1 MATDETAVEGTGE
14 TVGEARWA
22 ATRELERR
30 FPGLDK
36 EAIDFQ
42 TLSEGERGLMGVG
55 REPARVLA
63 RLLTLPSAAAA
74 SAARASRPA
83 EAREERRPRPT
94 GKQRSASPTL
104 PTASGPTADRVTEL
118 LQSICGGIGLTTTVH
133 VGQGD
138 AGLVATVEGDDLGLL
153 IGKHGH
159 TIDAVQY
166 LVNAIV
172 LRGEENATPIV
183 VDAQDYRRRREAVL
197 RDTAERATQEAISTG
212 RPVSLEPMSS
222 AERKIVHLVLQDHPQ
237 VVTES
242 GGREPNRCV
251 VVRLR
256 DDAEA

>member
-1 MATDETAVEGTGE
+1 MATDETSCEGSGE

-63 RLLTLPSAAAA
+63 RLLTVPSADAAD
-74 SAARASRPA
+74 AARAARPA
-83 EAREERRPRPT
+83 PLQDERRSRTP
-94 GKQRSASPTL
+94 GKQRAAALSL
-104 PTASGPTADRVTEL
+104 PAATGPMAERVTEL
-118 LQSICGGIGLTTTVH
+118 LQSICGGIGLNTTVH
-133 VGQGD
+133 VGEGPT
-138 AGLVATVEGDDLGLL
+138 GLIATVEGDDLGLL

-197 RDTAERATQEAISTG
+197 RDTAERATQEAIATG

-251 VVRLR
+251 VVRPR
-256 DDAEA
+256 DDA

>member
-1 MATDETAVEGTGE
+1 MATDETSCEGTGE

-63 RLLTLPSAAAA
+63 RLLVLPSPEA
-74 SAARASRPA
+74 SEAARAARPA
-83 EAREERRPRPT
+83 PAREERRPRP
-94 GKQRSASPTL
+94 SARPRTAAPVL
-104 PTASGPTADRVTEL
+104 PDAEGPLADRVGEVVGA
-118 LQSICGGIGLTTTVH
+118 ICDGIGLGATVH
-133 VGQGD
+133 VGQGAD
-138 AGLVATVEGDDLGLL
+138 GLVATVEGDDLGLL

-172 LRGEENATPIV
+172 LRGEENAAPIV

-197 RDTAERATQEAISTG
+197 RDTAERAAQEALATG
-212 RPVSLEPMSS
+212 QPVSLEPMSS
-222 AERKIVHLVLQDHPQ
+222 AERKIVHLVLQDHAG

-251 VVRLR
+251 VVRPG
-256 DDAEA
+256 DDA

>member
-1 MATDETAVEGTGE
+1 MADDAAAVEGTGE

-36 EAIDFQ
+36 EQIDFQ

-63 RLLTLPSAAAA
+63 RLLTLPSEDAQA
-74 SAARASRPA
+74 AARAARPA
-83 EAREERRPRPT
+83 EPREERRPRSAPR
-94 GKQRSASPTL
+94 RSQAPQL
-104 PTASGPTADRVTEL
+104 PAAEGPIADRVTEVL
-118 LQSICGGIGLTTTVH
+118 GAICGGIGLDAQVH
-133 VGQGD
+133 VGTGPD
-138 AGLVATVEGDDLGLL
+138 GLVATVEGDDLGLL

-172 LRGEENATPIV
+172 LRGEDQATPIV

-197 RDTAERATQEAISTG
+197 RDTAERAAAEALASG
-212 RPVSLEPMSS
+212 GPVELEPMSS
-222 AERKIVHLVLQDHPQ
+222 AERKIVHLVLQEHAG
-237 VVTES
+237 VATES
-242 GGREPNRCV
+242 SGREPQRCV
-251 VVRLR
+251 VVRPA
-256 DDAEA
+256 DG

>member
-1 MATDETAVEGTGE
+1 MSDDQASIETSGE

-22 ATRELERR
+22 AIRELERR

-36 EAIDFQ
+36 DAIDVQ
-42 TLSEGERGLMGVG
+42 VLSEGERGLMGVG

-63 RLLTLPSAAAA
+63 RLTVIPAEGSAP
-74 SAARASRPA
+74 ASRP
-83 EAREERRPRPT
+83 PRDR
-94 GKQRSASPTL
+94 GKPRSAPARSAAPAL
-104 PTASGPTADRVTEL
+104 PAASGPLAERVDEVLTA
-118 LQSICGGIGLTTTVH
+118 ICGGIGLDATVH
-133 VGQGD
+133 VGEGPD
-138 AGLVATVEGDDLGLL
+138 GLVATVEGDELGLL

-197 RDTAERATQEAISTG
+197 RDTAERAAKEATDTG
-212 RPVSLEPMSS
+212 APVELEPMSS
-222 AERKIVHLVLQDHPQ
+222 AERKIVHMVLQDHPD

-242 GGREPNRCV
+242 GGREPQRCV
-251 VVRLR
+251 VVRPR
-256 DDAEA
+256 G

>member
-1 MATDETAVEGTGE
+1 MATDETSVEGTGE

-63 RLLTLPSAAAA
+63 QLLTVPS
-74 SAARASRPA
+74 A
-83 EAREERRPRPT
+83 EAREAARSSRPAAPREDRRPS
-94 GKQRSASPTL
+94 RSAAKPRAAAPTL
-104 PTASGPTADRVTEL
+104 PRAEGPTAERVEDL
-118 LQSICGGIGLTTTVH
+118 LQSICGGIGLETTVH
-133 VGQGD
+133 VGQGES
-138 AGLVATVEGDDLGLL
+138 GLVATVEGDDLGLL

-197 RDTAERATQEAISTG
+197 RDTAERATQDAIATG
-212 RPVSLEPMSS
+212 KPISLEPMSS

-256 DDAEA
+256 DDA

>member
-1 MATDETAVEGTGE
+1 MAADETSVEGTGE

-63 RLLTLPSAAAA
+63 RLLAAPSAAAA

-83 EAREERRPRPT
+83 PPRDERRSRTP
-94 GKQRSASPTL
+94 GKQRAAALSL
-104 PTASGPTADRVTEL
+104 PAAEGPAAERVTEL
-118 LQSICGGIGLTTTVH
+118 LTSICGGIGLETTVH
-133 VGQGD
+133 VGQGPT
-138 AGLVATVEGDDLGLL
+138 GLIATVEGDDLGLL

-197 RDTAERATQEAISTG
+197 RDTSERAVQDVLASG
-212 RPVSLEPMSS
+212 GPVSLEPMSS
-222 AERKIVHLVLQDHPQ
+222 AERKIVHLVLQDHPS

-251 VVRLR
+251 VVRPR
-256 DDAEA
+256 DDA

>member
-1 MATDETAVEGTGE
+1 MATDETSVEGAGE

-63 RLLTLPSAAAA
+63 RLLTLPSADAAE
-74 SAARASRPA
+74 AARANRPA
-83 EAREERRPRPT
+83 PARTERRSPRSAP
-94 GKQRSASPTL
+94 KQRSASPTL
-104 PTASGPTADRVTEL
+104 PTASGPTAERVEEL
-118 LQSICGGIGLTTTVH
+118 LLSICGGIGLDTTVH
-133 VGQGD
+133 VGQGPD
-138 AGLVATVEGDDLGLL
+138 GLVATVEGDDLGLL

-172 LRGEENATPIV
+172 LRGEENAAPIV

-197 RDTAERATQEAISTG
+197 RDTAERATQEAIATG

-222 AERKIVHLVLQDHPQ
+222 AERKIVHLVLQDHPK

-251 VVRLR
+251 VVRPR
-256 DDAEA
+256 DDA

>member
-1 MATDETAVEGTGE
+1 MATDETACEGTGE

-30 FPGLDK
+30 YPGLDK

-63 RLLTLPSAAAA
+63 RLLTLPSTEAAE
-74 SAARASRPA
+74 AARSAQPA
-83 EAREERRPRPT
+83 PTRDARRSKPT
-94 GKQRSASPTL
+94 AKHARGTSPTL
-104 PTASGPTADRVTEL
+104 PRAEGALAERVDEV
-118 LQSICGGIGLTTTVH
+118 LQAICDGIGLTTTVH
-133 VGQGD
+133 VGQGP

-166 LVNAIV
+166 LINAIV
-172 LRGEENATPIV
+172 LRGEENAEPIV

-197 RDTAERATQEAISTG
+197 RDTAERATQDAIATG
-212 RPVSLEPMSS
+212 GPISLEPMSS
-222 AERKIVHLVLQDHPQ
+222 AERKIIHLVLQDHPQ
-237 VVTES
+237 VMTES

-251 VVRLR
+251 VVRPR
-256 DDAEA
+256 DDA

>member
-1 MATDETAVEGTGE
+1 MATDETSVEGTGE

-63 RLLTLPSAAAA
+63 RLLTLPSAEAA
-74 SAARASRPA
+74 SAAGASRPA
-83 EAREERRPRPT
+83 APREERRTPRSAP
-94 GKQRSASPTL
+94 KQRSAAPTL
-104 PTASGPTADRVTEL
+104 PTATGPTADRVTDL
-118 LQSICGGIGLTTTVH
+118 LQSICGGIGLDTTVH
-133 VGQGD
+133 IGQGET
-138 AGLVATVEGDDLGLL
+138 GLVATVEGDDLGLL

-197 RDTAERATQEAISTG
+197 RDTAERATQEAMTTG

-222 AERKIVHLVLQDHPQ
+222 AERKIVHLVLQDHPT

-251 VVRLR
+251 VIRPR
-256 DDAEA
+256 DDA

>member
-1 MATDETAVEGTGE
+1 MSDASYEASGE

-22 ATRELERR
+22 AIRELERR
-30 FPGLDK
+30 YPGLDK
-36 EAIDFQ
+36 DAIDVQ
-42 TLSEGERGLMGVG
+42 VLSEGERGLMGVG

-63 RLLTLPSAAAA
+63 RLTVVPVSPAPPS
-74 SAARASRPA
+74 PP
-83 EAREERRPRPT
+83 REERRSRSR
-94 GKQRSASPTL
+94 QRSVSPTFPPATGPIAERADEVL
-104 PTASGPTADRVTEL
+104 TA
-118 LQSICGGIGLTTTVH
+118 ICGGIGLEATVT
-133 VGQGD
+133 VGEGPS
-138 AGLVATVEGDDLGLL
+138 GLVATVEGDELGLL

-172 LRGEENATPIV
+172 LRGEEDATPIV

-197 RDTAERATQEAISTG
+197 RDTAERATQDAIATG
-212 RPVSLEPMSS
+212 KPISLEPMSS

-256 DDAEA
+256 DDV

>member
-30 FPGLDK
+30 YPGLDK

-63 RLLTLPSAAAA
+63 RLLTLPSPAADE
-74 SAARASRPA
+74 AARAARPA
-83 EAREERRPRPT
+83 PPREERRPRSHP
-94 GKQRSASPTL
+94 KQRPAASLL
-104 PTASGPTADRVTEL
+104 PTAEGPTADRVAEL
-118 LQSICGGIGLTTTVH
+118 LNAICGGIGLETTVH
-133 VGQGD
+133 VGQGEH
-138 AGLVATVEGDDLGLL
+138 GLVATVEGDDLGLL

-166 LVNAIV
+166 LVNATV
-172 LRGEENATPIV
+172 LRGEENAAPIV

-197 RDTAERATQEAISTG
+197 RDTAERAVQEMLATG
-212 RPVSLEPMSS
+212 QPVSLEPMSS
-222 AERKIVHLVLQDHPQ
+222 AERQVVHLVLQDHPQ
-237 VVTES
+237 VETES

-251 VVRLR
+251 VIRPR
-256 DDAEA
+256 TDA

>member
-1 MATDETAVEGTGE
+1 MAGDDAAVEGTGE

-36 EAIDFQ
+36 EQIDFQ

-63 RLLTLPSAAAA
+63 RLLVLPSDADRAAART
-74 SAARASRPA
+74 ARRPA
-83 EAREERRPRPT
+83 PAEQRGRRTERRPAAPR
-94 GKQRSASPTL
+94 L
-104 PTASGPTADRVTEL
+104 PDAEGALAEQVGGIVTA
-118 LQSICGGIGLTTTVH
+118 ICGGIGLDATVH
-133 VGQGD
+133 VGQAAD
-138 AGLVATVEGDDLGLL
+138 GLVATVEGDDLGLL

-166 LVNAIV
+166 LVNAIA
-172 LRGEENATPIV
+172 LRGQEDAAPIV

-197 RDTAERATQEAISTG
+197 RDTAERAAHEALATG
-212 RPVSLEPMSS
+212 QPVALEPMSS
-222 AERKIVHLVLQDHPQ
+222 AERKIVHLALQERGD

-251 VVRLR
+251 VVRP
-256 DDAEA
+256 AS